1 MEPRGELGMGAL
13 MSDQDLVIRPFR
25 PGDERDVNRGFNEVF
40 SCDRPLE
47 EWSWKFPVEPDGRFI
62 MLAELDGRVVAQY
75 AGLPVQFRID
85 DAQWTA
91 TQIVDVFATRAA
103 RGPLGRKGIWV
114 RTVDEYFDVFG
125 RSGRAPLLFG
135 FPGRR
140 HRRLGI
146 LQLGYDSMDPQ
157 PINYLVRRSPGP
169 SAVGRRLLYRAE
181 LGRDW
186 EPRLD
191 SLWRRVRH
199 QYPVAIVRD
208 ARHALRRFAG
218 HPAVRYH
225 RFLIF
230 PRLSSEPVAFAV
242 FRSDDDRVRWADLVW
257 DHSHPGA
264 LDLLVHLS
272 GRLAAQTGCE
282 SEELWLNG
290 DEVGQARLIRR
301 GFGVAPEPDDLV
313 MVARAF
319 DPAVDLVAVAQGVYL
334 TMGDSDLV

>member
-1 MEPRGELGMGAL
+1 MEPRRKLDLGEG

-25 PGDERDVNRGFNEVF
+25 PGDERALNRGFNEVF
-40 SCDRPLE
+40 RCDRTLE
-47 EWSWKFPVEPDGRFI
+47 DWSWKFPVEPDGRFV
-62 MLAELDGRVVAQY
+62 MLAELGGEVVAQY
-75 AGLPVQFRID
+75 AGLPVRFRID
-85 DAQWTA
+85 DAEWTA

-103 RGPLGRKGIWV
+103 RGPLGRRGVWV

-157 PINYLVRRSPGP
+157 PINYLVRRSAGP
-169 SAVGRRLLYRAE
+169 TAGGRHLLYRAE

-191 SLWRRVRH
+191 ALWRRVRH
-199 QYPVAIVRD
+199 RYPVAVVRD

-218 HPAVRYH
+218 HPTIRYH

-242 FRSDDDRVRWADLVW
+242 FRSDEGRLRWADLVW
-257 DHSHPGA
+257 DHRHTGA
-264 LDLLVHLS
+264 LDLLAHLS
-272 GRLAAQTGCE
+272 GRLAAQTGCDA
-282 SEELWLNG
+282 EEMWLNG
-290 DEVGQARLIRR
+290 DSLAQAGLTRR
-301 GFGVAPEPDDLV
+301 GFKVEPEPDDLV

-319 DPAVDLVAVAQGVYL
+319 DPEVDLVALAQGVYL
-334 TMGDSDLV
+334 TLGDSDLV

>member
-1 MEPRGELGMGAL
+1 MEPHRKLDLGEG
-13 MSDQDLVIRPFR
+13 MSDKDLVIRPFR
-25 PGDERDVNRGFNEVF
+25 PGDERALNRGFNEVF
-40 SCDRPLE
+40 RRDRPLE
-47 EWSWKFPVEPDGRFI
+47 EWSWKFPAEPDGRFI
-62 MLAELDGRVVAQY
+62 MVAVLAGEVVAQY
-75 AGLPVQFRID
+75 AGLPVRFRID
-85 DAQWTA
+85 DAEWTA

-103 RGPLGRKGIWV
+103 RGPLGRRGIWV
-114 RTVDEYFDVFG
+114 RTVDQYFDVFG

-140 HRRLGI
+140 HRKLGI

-157 PINYLVRRSPGP
+157 PINFLVRRCPTPMTG
-169 SAVGRRLLYRAE
+169 GRRLLYRAE
-181 LGRDW
+181 LGLDW

-191 SLWRRVRH
+191 FLWRRVRH
-199 QYPVAIVRD
+199 QYPVAVVRD

-218 HPAVRYH
+218 HPTVRYH

-242 FRSDDDRVRWADLVW
+242 FRSDKGRLRWADLVW
-257 DHSHPGA
+257 DHRHPGA

-282 SEELWLNG
+282 VEELWLNG
-290 DEVGQARLIRR
+290 DAAAQSGLSRH
-301 GFGVAPEPDDLV
+301 GFEVAPEPDDLV

-319 DPAVDLVAVAQGVYL
+319 DAAVDLVALAEGVYL
-334 TMGDSDLV
+334 TLGDSDLV

>member
-1 MEPRGELGMGAL
+1 MAHRGELDLGAGM
-13 MSDQDLVIRPFR
+13 SNQDLVIRPFR
-25 PGDERDVNRGFNEVF
+25 PGDERAVNRGFNEVF
-40 SCDRPLE
+40 GGDRPLE

-62 MLAELDGRVVAQY
+62 MLAELDGQVVAQY
-75 AGLPVQFRID
+75 AGLPVRFQID

-103 RGPLGRKGIWV
+103 RGPLGRHGIWV

-157 PINYLVRRSPGP
+157 PINCLVRRSPVPAAG
-169 SAVGRRLLYRAE
+169 VRRLLYRAE

-191 SLWRRVRH
+191 SLWQQVRH
-199 QYPVAIVRD
+199 QYPVAAVRD
-208 ARHALRRFAG
+208 AGHAQRRFSG

-225 RFLIF
+225 RFLVF

-242 FRSDDDRVRWADLVW
+242 FRADSGRLRWADLLW
-257 DHSHPGA
+257 DHRHPGA

-272 GRLAAQTGCE
+272 GQLAAQTGCGV
-282 SEELWLNG
+282 EELWLNG
-290 DEVGQARLIRR
+290 DGVAQARLERR
-301 GFGVAPEPDDLV
+301 GFESTPEPDDLV

-319 DPAVDLVAVAQGVYL
+319 DPAVDLVAMAEGVYF